1 MEKDIEEFLASCD
14 DLITC
19 KFLVAEYKIQKL
31 LQQLANTEEV
41 CSLVGECLE
50 QFNRDREFSKAF
62 IQDGHGDFMCDMP
75 KEEYKIIALVFCTL
89 IDIDNKKIEFTDFV
103 KRFFGRDGNAFESF
117 IKTMIVPFR
126 NLIADA
132 FGYSKIKIGDE
143 ETKEDIASASFEEY
157 HDESEQDKEEDYD
170 ESEEDADNDEQDE
183 FILAQKVAVQ
193 ILSELQY
200 LRQDYNIERATKI
213 CRSIVK
219 TTDLKDEDIT
229 SSLIFAL
236 KELKIKPIKFM
247 VKELLGIFDL

>member
-1 MEKDIEEFLASCD
+1 
-14 DLITC
+14 
-19 KFLVAEYKIQKL
+19 
-31 LQQLANTEEV
+31 
-41 CSLVGECLE
+41 
-50 QFNRDREFSKAF
+50 
-62 IQDGHGDFMCDMP
+62 MC
-75 KEEYKIIALVFCTL
+75 IRV
-89 IDIDNKKIEFTDFV
+89 
-103 KRFFGRDGNAFESF
+103 S
-117 IKTMIVPFR
+117 
-126 NLIADA
+126 
-132 FGYSKIKIGDE
+132 
-143 ETKEDIASASFEEY
+143 
-157 HDESEQDKEEDYD
+157 DESEQDKEEDYD
-170 ESEEDADNDEQDE
+170 ESEEDVDNDEQDE

>member
-1 MEKDIEEFLASCD
+1 MEKDIEDFLASCD

-19 KFLVAEYKIQKL
+19 KFLVAEYKIQKM
-31 LQQLANTEEV
+31 LQQLANTQEV

-75 KEEYKIIALVFCTL
+75 KEEYKIIALVFCAL
-89 IDIDNKKIEFTDFV
+89 IDIDNKKIEFTDFI

-117 IKTMIVPFR
+117 IKTMIIPFR

-143 ETKEDIASASFEEY
+143 EQQEEITSATFEEY
-157 HDESEQDKEEDYD
+157 HTEESEKNQEEVYD
-170 ESEEDADNDEQDE
+170 ESEDENVEQDE
-183 FILAQKVAVQ
+183 FVLAQKVAVQ

-200 LRQDYNIERATKI
+200 LRQDYNVLRATKI

-219 TTDLKDEDIT
+219 TTELKDEDIT

-247 VKELLGIFDL
+247 VKELLSIFDL